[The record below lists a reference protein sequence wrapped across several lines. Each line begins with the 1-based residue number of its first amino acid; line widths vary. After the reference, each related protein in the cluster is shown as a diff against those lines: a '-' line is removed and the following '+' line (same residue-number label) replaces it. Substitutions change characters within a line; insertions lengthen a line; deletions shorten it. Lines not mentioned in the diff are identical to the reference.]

1 MLVEISCSK
10 FVDQG
15 IPRGTIS
22 FKPGL
27 NAVLGAERANN
38 SIGKTTFLLVID
50 FCFGGSSY
58 ATINGDIKENV
69 GEHVIKFAHSFFGT
83 THYFSRSFR
92 DYKSV
97 CVCNKRYEPIKTVP
111 LKEFN
116 AWLQEQ
122 CELPSED
129 ATFRDLF
136 HGFARI
142 YGLNNDDEKLPLK
155 ANEGDS
161 AEKGILRL
169 LKLYG
174 LYPEISALEKN
185 LAEAEDDKKVFYAAM
200 RHQLVM
206 PAANKKDYQQN
217 AKKALAL
224 RGEKAELAAR
234 DHDNLVDLEPL
245 VAERVALLK
254 KTLANLR
261 RRKTRL
267 KRTLESIE
275 DERSF
280 GSYKQGRDFEDFRR
294 LFPEADIRSIEEIEG
309 FHKKLSGLLEKE
321 RKESASVAQLQI
333 RALEEEISA
342 LEEEVKKAGV
352 VSNLS
357 AAVLDAYAA
366 LDKEIAQLESAND
379 LYDKKT
385 ALDEKVKER
394 RDLLGSRKLLLLG
407 TMQTQ
412 INAALATSNSEV
424 CGAEKT
430 APVLSLEG
438 PKRYTF
444 GIANDHGTGS
454 LTRAMFLFD
463 FAVLE
468 QTNLPAII
476 HDSHLIKQ
484 VEDDSVV
491 SLLEMYDR
499 TKKQVFVA
507 IDKGHSYSSEGMPA
521 VLENSVILRLDRH
534 HELFG
539 RAWNEKPE
547 EE

>member
-1 MLVEISCSK
+1 
-10 FVDQG
+10 
-15 IPRGTIS
+15 
-22 FKPGL
+22 
-27 NAVLGAERANN
+27 
-38 SIGKTTFLLVID
+38 
-50 FCFGGSSY
+50 
-58 ATINGDIKENV
+58 
-69 GEHVIKFAHSFFGT
+69 
-83 THYFSRSFR
+83 
-92 DYKSV
+92 
-97 CVCNKRYEPIKTVP
+97 
-111 LKEFN
+111 
-116 AWLQEQ
+116 
-122 CELPSED
+122 
-129 ATFRDLF
+129 
-136 HGFARI
+136 
-142 YGLNNDDEKLPLK
+142 
-155 ANEGDS
+155 
-161 AEKGILRL
+161 
-169 LKLYG
+169 
-174 LYPEISALEKN
+174 
-185 LAEAEDDKKVFYAAM
+185 M
-200 RHQLVM
+200 RHQLVT
-206 PAANKKDYQQN
+206 PAANKKNYQQN
-217 AKKALAL
+217 AEKALAL
-224 RGEKAELAAR
+224 RSEKDELAAK
-234 DHDNLVDLEPL
+234 DHDNLIDLEPL
-245 VAERVALLK
+245 VAERVASLK
-254 KTLANLR
+254 RALANLR

-280 GSYKQGRDFEDFRR
+280 GSYRQGRDFEDFRR

-309 FHKKLSGLLEKE
+309 FHKTLSGLLEEE

-333 RALEEEISA
+333 SALEEEISV

-366 LDKEIAQLESAND
+366 LDKEIAQLESANE

-394 RDLLGSRKLLLLG
+394 RDLLSSRKLLLLG
-407 TMQTQ
+407 AMQTQ

-430 APVLSLEG
+430 APVLNFEG
-438 PKRYTF
+438 PKRYAF

-463 FAVLE
+463 LAVLE

-499 TKKQVFVA
+499 TEKQVFIA

-521 VLENSVILRLDRH
+521 VLEKSIVLRLDRD

-539 RAWNEKPE
+539 HAWNEKPE
-547 EE
+547 EK

>member
-1 MLVEISCSK
+1 MLSEIICDK

-15 IPRGTIS
+15 IPRGSIK

-50 FCFGGSSY
+50 FCFGGTSY
-58 ATINGDIKENV
+58 ATINGDIDENV
-69 GEHVIKFAHSFFGT
+69 GEHVIKFAHSFSGT
-83 THYFSRSFR
+83 THRFSRSFR

-97 CVCNKRYEPIKTVP
+97 CVCDSDYAPVKTIP

-116 AWLQEQ
+116 AWLSEQ

-129 ATFRDLF
+129 TSLRDLF

-142 YGLNNDDEKLPLK
+142 YGLKNYDEKLPLK

-161 AEKGILRL
+161 AERGILRL

-174 LYPEISALEKN
+174 FYPEISALEKS
-185 LAEAEDDKKVFYAAM
+185 LAEAEEERNAFRTAM

-206 PAANKKDYQQN
+206 PAANKKAYKQN
-217 AKKALAL
+217 ADRAIAL
-224 RGEKAELAAR
+224 RNEKSELAAKS
-234 DHDNLVDLEPL
+234 HDGLVELEPL

-254 KTLANLR
+254 KSLANLR

-267 KRTLESIE
+267 RGTLDSIE

-280 GSYKQGRDFEDFRR
+280 GSYKQGKDYEDFRR
-294 LFPEADIRSIEEIEG
+294 MFPEADIRSIEEIEG

-321 RKESASVAQLQI
+321 RKESAAVAQLQI
-333 RALEEEISA
+333 TALEEEIIA
-342 LEEEVKKAGV
+342 LEREIRNAGAA
-352 VSNLS
+352 SSLS
-357 AAVLDAYAA
+357 VAILDAYSA
-366 LDKEIAQLESAND
+366 LDKEIAQLESANE
-379 LYDKKT
+379 LYDKKNSVDET
-385 ALDEKVKER
+385 AKER
-394 RDLLGSRKLLLLG
+394 RNLLNSKKALLLG
-407 TMQTQ
+407 AMQTQ
-412 INAALATSNSEV
+412 INAALDASNSEV
-424 CGAEKT
+424 CGTEKT
-430 APVLSLEG
+430 APILTIESS
-438 PKRYTF
+438 KKYTF
-444 GIANDHGTGS
+444 GIINDYGTGS
-454 LTRAMFLFD
+454 LTRAMFLLD
-463 FAVLE
+463 FTVLS

-491 SLLEMYDR
+491 SLLEMYD
-499 TKKQVFVA
+499 KSEKQVFIA
-507 IDKGHSYSSEGMPA
+507 IDKGHSYSSKGMPA
-521 VLENSVILRLDRH
+521 VLERSIVLHLDRD

-539 RAWNEKPE
+539 RAWNERSE